1 MSMSSDMSQP
11 AKPELPPY
19 ELYLKPGVD
28 SQVDKTST
36 EEVNKTSIEEVVK
49 D

>member
-1 MSMSSDMSQP
+1 MSILSDKSQP
-11 AKPELPPY
+11 AKPELPPV

-28 SQVDKTST
+28 NQ
-36 EEVNKTSIEEVVK
+36 VNKTSIEEEVK